1 MLNGKCCSI
10 WDYLVQLTADKQVTV
25 VITTHYIEEAKQ
37 ADVVSVTSALNSC
50 L

>member
-1 MLNGKCCSI
+1 MKCCSI

-25 VITTHYIEEAKQ
+25 LITTHYIEEAKQ
-37 ADVVSVTSALNSC
+37 ADVVIESL